1 MSKVI
6 LITGANTGVGFGLA
20 SLLSEK
26 GHIVYVGARN
36 EAKGKQAVET
46 LHSEGLKTAKFV
58 LIDVTKP
65 PTVEAA
71 KETIEKAEGRLD
83 ILVNNAAIS
92 GFSESQNATSASI
105 PDIRDVMETNFY
117 GVIQTT
123 ITFLPLLRKSPNGV
137 ILNISSELGSNSY
150 QARPENKFQLVAY
163 STSKVAL
170 NSYTIAL
177 AHELKKEGI
186 KVNVAT
192 PGYVSTQM
200 NDYGSHGAGGKTI
213 KEGAFALLPWILLD
227 KDGPTGKFFDSKGEE
242 FPW

>member
-6 LITGANTGVGFGLA
+6 LITGANTGIGFGLA
-20 SLLSEK
+20 SLLAEK

-46 LHSEGLKTAKFV
+46 LHSEGLKTAKFI

-65 PTVEAA
+65 PTIEAA

-92 GFSESQNATSASI
+92 RFAESQNATSPSI

-123 ITFLPLLRKSPNGV
+123 ITFLPLLRKSPDAV
-137 ILNISSELGSNSY
+137 ILNVSSAAGSNSY
-150 QARPENKFQLVAY
+150 LAARDSNRPTYVAY
-163 STSKVAL
+163 STSKAAL

-186 KVNVAT
+186 KVNVAN
-192 PGYVSTQM
+192 PGRVTTQL
-200 NDYGSHGAGGKTI
+200 NNYTQGWQTF
-213 KEGAFALLPWILLD
+213 KEGASTLLPWILLD
-227 KDGPTGKFFDSKGEE
+227 KDGPTGKFFDSNGEE
-242 FPW
+242 LPW

>member
-20 SLLSEK
+20 SLLAEK

-36 EAKGKQAVET
+36 EAKGKEAVET
-46 LHSEGLKTAKFV
+46 LHSEGLKTAKFI

-65 PTVEAA
+65 PTIEAA
-71 KETIEKAEGRLD
+71 KETIEMAEGRLD
-83 ILVNNAAIS
+83 VLVNNAAI
-92 GFSESQNATSASI
+92 GQFAEDQNATSASI
-105 PDIRDVMETNFY
+105 PAIRDVMETNFY

-123 ITFLPLLRKSPNGV
+123 ITFLPLLRKSSNAV
-137 ILNISSELGSNSY
+137 ILNVSSTAGSNSY
-150 QARPENKFQLVAY
+150 LARREGQPSYVAY

-186 KVNVAT
+186 KVNVAN
-192 PGYVSTQM
+192 PGHVSTQL
-200 NDYGSHGAGGKTI
+200 NGFAQGGQTF
-213 KEGAFALLPWILLD
+213 KEGASTLLPWILLD
-227 KDGPTGKFFDSKGEE
+227 KDGPTGKFFNINGEE
-242 FPW
+242 VTW